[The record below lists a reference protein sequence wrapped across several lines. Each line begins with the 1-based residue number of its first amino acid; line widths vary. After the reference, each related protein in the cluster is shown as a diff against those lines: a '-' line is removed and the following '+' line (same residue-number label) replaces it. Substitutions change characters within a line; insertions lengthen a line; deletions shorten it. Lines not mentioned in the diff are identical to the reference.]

1 MLPIQ
6 YITSCRHP
14 RLINNRRRTV
24 KDREK
29 DEVIKKTMTEKE
41 AKERMMKK
49 QGDRR
54 SCREKY

>member
-1 MLPIQ
+1 
-6 YITSCRHP
+6 
-14 RLINNRRRTV
+14 V